1 MQQDLDLTNLLKQ
14 ARLLE
19 DVDKS
24 ATIMEQQKE
33 TVQANF
39 RRQKGRKQRQ
49 QQPQALFKSP
59 PQHSPPTQQTE
70 GANTRDPNSRCRHC
84 GGKWPHQGVKDS
96 DSDENVFAVATV
108 SSTSKQNTPQVAL
121 TVNGTTLM
129 FTIDT
134 GASVSVISRDT
145 FCQLRGKPEIK
156 KSNTRVYAFGSQQPL
171 PIIGKICAALSYK
184 DKTSTEDIFIIE
196 KSVSSILSFTAAT
209 NLDLIK
215 VAYTVD
221 KSQSPLVQFP
231 SICSV
236 VGKLKNFQVH
246 LQIDKE
252 VAPVAQ
258 PYRRVPFAL
267 RKKVEAELD
276 RLLALDIIE
285 VAEGATPWVSPIVI
299 VPKPRNPEEI
309 RLCLDMRCANK
320 AIVRERHV
328 CPTVDDIIT
337 TLNGATTFTK
347 LDLRNGYHQL
357 ELDPESRVITTFA
370 THVGLFRY
378 KRLMFGI
385 NTAAEIFQDA
395 IRQTLSGIPSAINLS
410 DDILVFGK
418 TQAEH
423 DIALHNT
430 LGRLHVTGVTINV
443 SKCSFSQPELRF
455 FGYPFSAAGISPD
468 PSKVEAFC
476 QLQPPT
482 DVHELRSLLGTINFC
497 GRFIPNL
504 TDLTHPLRSSLDIID
519 ASPRGLGAILSQ
531 DKNGKREI
539 VAYASK
545 TLTPVETRYTQIERE
560 LLAAVWDH
568 KPLVFILKNRRASPS
583 ARLERLALKLT
594 QYSFTVEHTRGISIP
609 SDYLS
614 RHTLQVVTPATPK
627 HHPFNEYVNFL
638 TQLCV
643 PRNMTLE
650 EIVQETSQDVP
661 LQQVIKAL
669 DNPST
674 WSEKAVQDFT
684 SVRHQLSVSDLGLIL
699 KEHQLV
705 LPTSLQQRVITL
717 AHQGHEGITKTLKL
731 LRSKV
736 WFPRMEDQVK
746 RKLKNCLPCQA
757 TVVRHQ
763 KDPIEVPSKPV
774 VPCLFGL
781 PKKIHTDNG
790 PPFQSYEFRTFLQD
804 HGIKH
809 HRVTPYW
816 PQANGEVERF
826 MRTLKR
832 FVQATVIEGKEWTKQ
847 LGIFLSAYRAT
858 PHETT
863 GRSPYALLFGREMN
877 FALLSYLA
885 TEPAHEEHH
894 FIDLQRRIIRK
905 KYADNK
911 RNTSPHTLSVGDTVL
926 CKREQTN
933 KTSSA
938 YDPLPYQ
945 VTSVQGTQVTA
956 KRQGST
962 IKRNAS
968 FFKLVPNHII
978 RTQQPEAHDDFLTWM
993 ANAPGTDFSLPSHT

>member
-49 QQPQALFKSP
+49 QQSQALFKSP
-59 PQHSPPTQQTE
+59 PQHPPPTQQTE

-84 GGKWPHQGVKDS
+84 GGKWPHQGGQGNCPARNKNCHTCEKRGHFSHVCKSRSKYQVAEITQDS

-171 PIIGKICAALSYK
+171 PIIGKICATLSYK

-231 SICSV
+231 SICSG

-337 TLNGATTFTK
+337 TLNGETTFTK

-378 KRLMFGI
+378 KRLIFGI

-395 IRQTLSGIPSAINLS
+395 IRQTLSGIPNVINLS

-430 LGRLHVTGVTINV
+430 LERLHVSGVTINV

-455 FGYPFSAAGISPD
+455 FGYLFSAAGISPD

-482 DVHELRSLLGTINFC
+482 NIHELRSLLGTINFC

-504 TDLTHPLRSSLDIID
+504 TDLTYPLRRL
-519 ASPRGLGAILSQ
+519 A
-531 DKNGKREI
+531 KNALNGYGDLRRNTHSRH
-539 VAYASK
+539 SK
-545 TLTPVETRYTQIERE
+545 TSCRRHPV
-560 LLAAVWDH
+560 
-568 KPLVFILKNRRASPS
+568 
-583 ARLERLALKLT
+583 
-594 QYSFTVEHTRGISIP
+594 
-609 SDYLS
+609 
-614 RHTLQVVTPATPK
+614 
-627 HHPFNEYVNFL
+627 
-638 TQLCV
+638 
-643 PRNMTLE
+643 
-650 EIVQETSQDVP
+650 
-661 LQQVIKAL
+661 
-669 DNPST
+669 
-674 WSEKAVQDFT
+674 
-684 SVRHQLSVSDLGLIL
+684 
-699 KEHQLV
+699 
-705 LPTSLQQRVITL
+705 
-717 AHQGHEGITKTLKL
+717 
-731 LRSKV
+731 
-736 WFPRMEDQVK
+736 
-746 RKLKNCLPCQA
+746 
-757 TVVRHQ
+757 
-763 KDPIEVPSKPV
+763 
-774 VPCLFGL
+774 
-781 PKKIHTDNG
+781 
-790 PPFQSYEFRTFLQD
+790 
-804 HGIKH
+804 
-809 HRVTPYW
+809 
-816 PQANGEVERF
+816 
-826 MRTLKR
+826 
-832 FVQATVIEGKEWTKQ
+832 
-847 LGIFLSAYRAT
+847 
-858 PHETT
+858 
-863 GRSPYALLFGREMN
+863 
-877 FALLSYLA
+877 
-885 TEPAHEEHH
+885 
-894 FIDLQRRIIRK
+894 
-905 KYADNK
+905 
-911 RNTSPHTLSVGDTVL
+911 
-926 CKREQTN
+926 
-933 KTSSA
+933 
-938 YDPLPYQ
+938 
-945 VTSVQGTQVTA
+945 
-956 KRQGST
+956 
-962 IKRNAS
+962 
-968 FFKLVPNHII
+968 
-978 RTQQPEAHDDFLTWM
+978 
-993 ANAPGTDFSLPSHT
+993 